1 MKVGIYNGEV
11 WAAPILLLLVVLFF
25 GAWVRFDGLSR
36 QGVAPGDS
44 FEYLKEAK
52 LWADGETPKFLKG
65 RFYRPVSYFLQG
77 KALRLF
83 GYNDYAIKMLNA
95 GMDLISI
102 LLVFLILS
110 LLTVNLWTGAA
121 GALLYSFLPAIVNQA
136 RWEMLHAESTFFSL
150 WAFLFFILSVKREI
164 QDKAD
169 KVHFLFLALAG
180 LNVGLAANTHPD
192 MAFLAVGYV
201 LYLLA
206 AYFNKTQIGKSLQTF
221 ILRSFIFS
229 ISFFVPYAVG
239 FFLFGP
245 EKVIRVILNESSLC
259 TAFMTDL
266 LGYVSK
272 PGIFFDIF
280 AQLLRGYFGKQF
292 ILTLV
297 LLVGVVFIMGYR
309 KVKKEN
315 DPPWFYLAPV
325 LLLSY
330 AFCFCCVLKTSP
342 EQRVLMPL
350 VPLVIFIIVPWFYQF
365 FAQFTGKYS
374 TTAFFF
380 LFVIVFLLNPKT
392 LPGQTPA
399 RSPIRFIYD
408 ILGQEVK
415 PRNKLLIAPAIVWD
429 GKGFQH
435 EFYFGRE
442 SAIYLAALPIAEEY
456 NLKSLSALLKSK
468 RIRYIFLDYN
478 DMQTVLLKPGCPIP
492 LKSFRNWLRNDK
504 FHYSLEKDFAIIRE
518 YIQLRGGILISD
530 TPYGQLYKLTDK
542 KQGNSGRAQR
552 NPVKP

>member
-1 MKVGIYNGEV
+1 MKVREIWTV
-11 WAAPILLLLVVLFF
+11 PILFLLFVLFF
-25 GAWVRFDGLSR
+25 SAWVRFDGISR

-52 LWADGETPKFLKG
+52 FWADGETPKFLKG

-83 GYNDYAIKMLNA
+83 GYNDYAIKILNS

-102 LLVFLILS
+102 LLVFVILS
-110 LLTVNLWTGAA
+110 LLTGNLWAGVA
-121 GALLYSFLPAIVNQA
+121 GALLYSFLPAIVSQA

-150 WAFLFFILSVKREI
+150 WAFLFFVLSVKRKTG
-164 QDKAD
+164 DKAD
-169 KVHFLFLALAG
+169 KVYFLFLAFSG
-180 LNVGLAANTHPD
+180 LCVGLAANTHPD

-201 LYLLA
+201 LYLLTV
-206 AYFNKTQIGKSLQTF
+206 YFNRGQIKEWLQKF
-221 ILRSFIFS
+221 IIRSFIFS

-245 EKVIRVILNESSLC
+245 DKVIRVILNEGSLC
-259 TAFMTDL
+259 TGFMTDL
-266 LGYVSK
+266 LGHVSK
-272 PGIFFDIF
+272 PGIFYDIF

-292 ILTLV
+292 ILTAI
-297 LLVGVVFIMGYR
+297 LLVCAVFIMVYR

-315 DPPWFYLAPV
+315 DPPWLYLAPV
-325 LLLSY
+325 LLFSY
-330 AFCFCCVLKTSP
+330 AFCFCYILKTSP

-350 VPLVIFIIVPWFYQF
+350 VPLVIFIIVPWFHQV
-365 FAQFTGKYS
+365 FAQFPSKYS
-374 TTAFFF
+374 TLVFFS
-380 LFVIVFLLNPKT
+380 LFVIVFLLNPKM
-392 LPGQTPA
+392 LPGQTPD

-408 ILGQEVK
+408 ILGQEVN
-415 PRNKLLIAPAIVWD
+415 PRNKLLIAPVIVWD

-442 SAIYLAALPIAEEY
+442 GAIYLAALPIDEEY
-456 NLKSLSALLKSK
+456 NLKSLSDLLKNK

-504 FHYSLEKDFAIIRE
+504 FQYSLEKDFAIIRE
-518 YIQLRGGILISD
+518 YIRLRGGIPISD
-530 TPYGQLYKLTDK
+530 TPYGKLYKLTDK
-542 KQGNSGRAQR
+542 KQGKTGSEQG
-552 NPVKP
+552 NPVKR